1 MYVPEGQKFGVS
13 LNCFY
18 LGGSQR
24 FCNSVQLSTRYVNTE
39 LTQILSWRKLACTWR
54 FFNSLVE
61 KLNRGPFFTNKVA
74 KVCDQRPRGP
84 TMRSSLKNPSKLELL
99 WDLP

>member
-1 MYVPEGQKFGVS
+1 MYVPEVHKISAS
-13 LNCFY
+13 LNSFY
-18 LGGSQR
+18 QGGNQR
-24 FCNSVQLSTRYVNTE
+24 FCNSAQSSTRYVNTE

-61 KLNRGPFFTNKVA
+61 KLNRGRFFTNKVA